1 MAESSTNKAQRITI
15 WVIAIVM
22 AVGTLGSFFIF
33 LLPSSNV
40 PVQTAEQKEYERQLA
55 ELQKEQEK
63 CPSGPVNEKKI
74 EPAPTP
80 PEIVAAGDIAELR
93 TEDVT
98 VGDGAEVV
106 AGDCIELFYHGV
118 LAADAKAFAGG
129 DNYAEGIPYRSLT
142 TGFVPGFAEGL
153 VGMKIG
159 GERKIFIPSQ
169 QAYGEN
175 PPQGGEIPANAD
187 LVFAVRVV
195 GKFVQE

>member
-33 LLPSSNV
+33 LLPSSNT

-55 ELQKEQEK
+55 EYQKEQES
-63 CPSGPVNEKKI
+63 CPSGPVNDKKI
-74 EPAPTP
+74 EPAPTS
-80 PEIVAAGDIAELR
+80 PEIVAAGDITELR

-98 VGDGAEVV
+98 VGDGAEIA
-106 AGDCIELFYHGV
+106 AGDCIELLYHGV
-118 LAADAKAFAGG
+118 LATDAKAFEGG
-129 DNYAEGIPYRSLT
+129 DNYAEGIPYRSRT

-153 VGMKIG
+153 VGMKVG
-159 GERKIFIPSQ
+159 GERKIFIPSDK
-169 QAYGEN
+169 AYGEN
-175 PPQGGEIPANAD
+175 PPQGGDIPANAD

-195 GKFVQE
+195 GKFTE